1 MGVYPNWQRK
11 LAQTQFSEDSNS
23 STPTNKFDKIKIFC
37 YNKRKRKV
45 ENVY

>member
-23 STPTNKFDKIKIFC
+23 STPTNKFDKIEIFC
-37 YNKRKRKV
+37 YNKYV
-45 ENVY
+45 QMAVNNI